1 VWRLVAVLL
10 LAVSGSVRAQGAAP
24 RPWLDWHTTETE
36 HFVLHYP
43 SAYRE
48 WTHALAARIE
58 SVRDQVAAVVGFAPP
73 TRVHIVV
80 DDPINDPNGYAYTAL
95 DAPTIVLWPVSPDPR
110 SEIGDYAVWQELL
123 ATHEFAHVAHL
134 TRPSRNRWQ
143 RLVRRLS
150 PVPLGPIAT
159 RAPRWALEGYATYVE
174 GRVSGSGRPNH
185 AWRAA
190 ILRQFALEGRLPPYG
205 QLSATGGWKSGSF
218 AYLAGSAF
226 IEWLARR
233 EGDSSVVALW
243 RRMTAKTDRSFE
255 SAFAG
260 IYGGSPSELYGKFT
274 VELTADAVE
283 IARALRRQQLTEG
296 TLVQRLVRSTGD
308 PAIAPDGRFVAL
320 TIRKEKAPSALVVW
334 KTEDEPDTLAE
345 ARRTRQR
352 RRDPEDV
359 PDRTFYPP
367 TKKVVAT
374 LVASDGYPYETPR
387 WFADNRRLL
396 VTRNM
401 PAPDGTFRPDL
412 FVWSAEDGTL
422 QRITRRAAL
431 RDADPSSD
439 GRWAAAVRC
448 EHGWCDLVRVD
459 LTTREVRVLRAGSVT
474 RNYYRPRVSRKTGEI
489 VVAEQSGDR
498 WRIARVSPTGE
509 FRYADPDDGANR
521 YDATYGLD
529 GVSIVTTAER
539 EGFVNLERLPADGG
553 EPLALTRVTGAAVA
567 PDVAPDGWVWFLNL
581 QATGFDL
588 RRIHPDS
595 VRLDAPLPSVVVGDT
610 LSSVLP
616 PPRRVSAEGA
626 DAGAAPA
633 RDAIERRYDFGP
645 TRLRYFPSASTG
657 FGGST
662 TTLAIVR
669 SDPVG
674 RLGIQLLGAAGTAAL
689 PAGGALTISSR
700 ARRTVVD
707 LSGWYSHEAPS
718 RELPAAL
725 DAGLDLRRVGGALR
739 FNRRRAR
746 AAGELTG
753 SLAFLG
759 EQQRPTAFE
768 DVFRRAVVGAFG
780 ATLRQVDEDV
790 RYVIA
795 LDALGEYG
803 MSEAGHYARQRSALL
818 FGTARADRSLVTL
831 RLAYGTVGQ
840 GDATARER
848 YVVGGFRSPLV
859 DPMYDARRVEAPAY
873 PVASAEATTFATYRF
888 GLPIEPIEAFYS
900 GATTDFFQSQLRSYG
915 IELRERVP
923 AIAAL
928 GTPEVNVVT
937 GFARAQDAPVRG
949 RWRYYVSLAL
959 RP

>member
-1 VWRLVAVLL
+1 MWTSPA
-10 LAVSGSVRAQGAAP
+10 RAQGPAP
-24 RPWLDWHTTETE
+24 RPWLDWHTVRTE

-43 SAYRE
+43 TAYRE
-48 WTHALAARIE
+48 WTHSLASRIE
-58 SVRDQVAAVVGFAPP
+58 SVRDQVAAVVGHAPSVP
-73 TRVHIVV
+73 VHIVV
-80 DDPINDPNGYAYTAL
+80 DDPVNDPNGYAYTAL

-143 RLVRRLS
+143 RLVRSLS

-174 GRVSGSGRPNH
+174 GLVSGSGRPNH

-190 ILRQFALEGRLPPYG
+190 ILRQFALEGRLPSYG

-255 SAFAG
+255 SAFSG
-260 IYGGSPSELYGKFT
+260 LYGGSPAELYGKFT

-283 IARALRRQQLTEG
+283 IARALRRDQLTEG

-345 ARRTRQR
+345 RRRADQQ

-367 TKKVVAT
+367 ARKVVAT
-374 LVASDGYPYETPR
+374 LVASDGYPYEAPR

-396 VTRNM
+396 VWRNM

-412 FVWSAEDGTL
+412 FAWSAEDGSL
-422 QRITRRAAL
+422 QRITWRAAL

-448 EHGWCDLVRVD
+448 ERGWCDLVRVD
-459 LTTREVRVLRAGSVT
+459 LVTRDVRVLRAGSVT
-474 RNYYRPRVSRKTGEI
+474 RNYYRPRVSRTTGEI
-489 VVAEQSGDR
+489 VVAEQLGDR
-498 WRIARVSPTGE
+498 WRIARVSPAGE

-521 YDATYGLD
+521 YDATFDVD
-529 GVSIVTTAER
+529 GTSIVTTAVR
-539 EGFVNLERLPADGG
+539 GGFVNLERLAASGG
-553 EPLALTRVTGAAVA
+553 EPAALTRVTGAAVA
-567 PDVAPDGWVWFLNL
+567 PDVAPDGSVWFLNL

-595 VRLDAPLPSVVVGDT
+595 VRIDSPLPSVVVGDS

-616 PPRRVSAEGA
+616 PRRRTRTDSAG
-626 DAGAAPA
+626 GPSSPPTPL
-633 RDAIERRYDFGP
+633 IERSYGYGPSRFRY
-645 TRLRYFPSASTG
+645 LPSASTG

-674 RLGIQLLGAAGTAAL
+674 RLGVQLLGAAGTAAL
-689 PAGGALTISSR
+689 PAGSAIAVTSR
-700 ARRTVVD
+700 TRRTVVEV
-707 LSGWYSHEAPS
+707 SGWYSHEAPS
-718 RELPAAL
+718 RESPAAL
-725 DAGLDLRRVGGALR
+725 EAGLDLSRIGGALR
-739 FNRRRAR
+739 LHRRRVR
-746 AAGELTG
+746 AAGELSG
-753 SLAFLG
+753 SLAVLG
-759 EQQRPTAFE
+759 ERQRPTAFE
-768 DVFRRAVVGAFG
+768 DVFRRAAVGTFG

-790 RYVIA
+790 RYVMA
-795 LDALGEYG
+795 L
-803 MSEAGHYARQRSALL
+803 
-818 FGTARADRSLVTL
+818 
-831 RLAYGTVGQ
+831 
-840 GDATARER
+840 
-848 YVVGGFRSPLV
+848 
-859 DPMYDARRVEAPAY
+859 
-873 PVASAEATTFATYRF
+873 
-888 GLPIEPIEAFYS
+888 
-900 GATTDFFQSQLRSYG
+900 
-915 IELRERVP
+915 
-923 AIAAL
+923 
-928 GTPEVNVVT
+928 
-937 GFARAQDAPVRG
+937 
-949 RWRYYVSLAL
+949 
-959 RP
+959 